1 MQAKKAKQLLKARL
15 TRERQIYEMRK
26 RAELKAAVSDLER
39 PWEPVERPPSLF
51 SVSADEQVKVLADR
65 FQRPGGFD
73 LWTER
78 DGPEL
83 FRTMEDLPSA
93 RFFPKGVVHSVRPYR
108 RIGSEE
114 LEEGFGGVRELVDG
128 LKESSNR
135 QGSNSRTYNGK
146 LRRKGKG
153 SRGNADVSGELNS
166 EGGDVDRKQR
176 GQGNVVRGGE
186 NGGVRRNG
194 GLESDRRSSGRYNSR
209 GGGVERRQ
217 RGQGGVMRGGESR
230 EGRRKGAGR
239 LSGAESEVF
248 DMRLREDGSYEFQ

>member
-1 MQAKKAKQLLKARL
+1 M
-15 TRERQIYEMRK
+15 
-26 RAELKAAVSDLER
+26 
-39 PWEPVERPPSLF
+39 
-51 SVSADEQVKVLADR
+51 
-65 FQRPGGFD
+65 
-73 LWTER
+73 
-78 DGPEL
+78 
-83 FRTMEDLPSA
+83 
-93 RFFPKGVVHSVRPYR
+93 RPYR

-153 SRGNADVSGELNS
+153 KGSRGNADVSGELNS

-186 NGGVRRNG
+186 NGGVGSNG

-230 EGRRKGAGR
+230 EGRRKGAVR
-239 LSGAESEVF
+239 LSGSESEVF